1 MAIGSSRAQHG
12 AVPGRHRRTLSLTGI
27 VVSAATA
34 SLVVIG
40 AGSWL
45 GYQRLSAGDCSGQV
59 KLDVTAATE
68 IAGAVQAAA
77 NEWMKGGDAQVGGV
91 CVKVAVTAADPATAA
106 AVIAAKHGVALSG
119 LTAGKSKAAVPDV
132 WVPDSSMW
140 LLRVSGE
147 APGFVPTDTA
157 PIAESPVVLAVPA
170 PVAQQLGWP
179 EKRLKW
185 QDLLAQL
192 TAGKSLR
199 PGIVDP
205 TRDAAGLTGL
215 LALGGAAGTDFS
227 GTTKKVS
234 ALRRLAANTSS
245 IRQDLVEKF
254 PSTAEEITT
263 GLSAA
268 PLSEEDVLAYNGNKP
283 PIPLAALYLDPAPSA
298 LNYPFA
304 VMPEVDP
311 QKSAA
316 AAGLHQALRGP
327 TFINALAAANLRG
340 PDGKAGTGFT
350 APAGAPAV
358 AAPVLRPGADAS
370 QGAAAAAQATT
381 AISQVLGSWAAI
393 TQPGRVL
400 AVFDIS
406 GSMLTKVPTA
416 GNLTRAEV
424 TKRAA
429 VQGLQLFDDRW
440 SVGTWFFST
449 ELVGRQAW
457 QPKVPISP
465 LSSARATLGE
475 ALDDM
480 QPKKTG
486 DTGLYDTAL
495 AAFKTVQEGWQP
507 GRVNSVILFT
517 DGVNQNEDGLSQSRL
532 LAELK
537 KVRDPEKPVRMVFI
551 GIGTGVDREELTLI
565 ANACGPSSGVFV
577 AEDPAKINEI
587 FLQAIATRTGA

>member
-1 MAIGSSRAQHG
+1 MDP
-12 AVPGRHRRTLSLTGI
+12 VPGRHRRTLSLTGI

-68 IAGAVQAAA
+68 IATAVQTAA
-77 NEWMKGGDAQVGGV
+77 NAWTKGEDAQVDGV
-91 CVKVAVTAADPATAA
+91 CVKVNVTAADPAAA
-106 AVIAAKHGVALSG
+106 AAAIAAKHGVALPGVSG
-119 LTAGKSKAAVPDV
+119 GKAAVPDV
-132 WVPDSSMW
+132 WIPDSSFW

-147 APGFVPTDTA
+147 APGFVPTDTVPVA
-157 PIAESPVVLAVPA
+157 GSPVVLAMPA

-179 EKRLKW
+179 AKQLKW
-185 QDLLAQL
+185 SDLLGQL

-215 LALGGAAGTDFS
+215 LALGGAAGNDAAGATR
-227 GTTKKVS
+227 KVR
-234 ALRRLAANTSS
+234 ALRGLAANTSS

-254 PSTAEEITT
+254 PRTAEEVTT

-268 PLSEEDVLAYNGNKP
+268 PLSEEDVLAYNANNP
-283 PIPLAALYLDPAPSA
+283 PIPLAALYLNPAPTA

-304 VMPEVDP
+304 IMPEVDP
-311 QKSAA
+311 QKSRA
-316 AAGLHQALRGP
+316 AAGLHQALRGT
-327 TFINALAAANLRG
+327 TFLNALAAAGLRG
-340 PDGKAGTGFT
+340 PDGKVGAGFA
-350 APAGAPAV
+350 APAGAPAEV
-358 AAPVLRPGADAS
+358 ATALPTGGGAA
-370 QGAAAAAQATT
+370 QGAAAAQAGT
-381 AISQVLGSWAAI
+381 AITQVLGSWAAI

-406 GSMLTKVPTA
+406 GSMLKTVPTA
-416 GNLTRAEV
+416 GGLTRAEV

-429 VQGLQLFDDRW
+429 AQGLQLFDDKW
-440 SVGTWFFST
+440 AVGTWFFST
-449 ELVGRQAW
+449 DLVGSQAW

-465 LSSARATLGE
+465 LSSARNQLND
-475 ALDDM
+475 ALNDM
-480 QPKKTG
+480 KPKKNG
-486 DTGLYDTAL
+486 DTGLFDTAL
-495 AAFKTVQEGWQP
+495 AAYKNVQKGWQA

-517 DGVNQNEDGLSQSRL
+517 DGVNENDGGLTEDELVAG
-532 LAELK
+532 LK
-537 KVRDPEKPVRMVFI
+537 KARDPAKPVRMVII
-551 GIGTGVDREELTLI
+551 GIGPEVDPNELKTI
-565 ANACGPSSGVFV
+565 ADASGKSSGVFV

>member
-1 MAIGSSRAQHG
+1 M
-12 AVPGRHRRTLSLTGI
+12 PGRHRRTLSLTGI

-45 GYQRLSAGDCSGQV
+45 GYQQLSAGDCSGQV
-59 KLDVTAATE
+59 RLDVTAATE
-68 IAGAVQAAA
+68 VAEAVQTAA
-77 NEWMKGGDAQVGGV
+77 NAWTKGEDAQVDRV

-106 AVIAAKHGVALSG
+106 AAIAAKHGVTLPG
-119 LTAGKSKAAVPDV
+119 VTGGKAAVPDV
-132 WVPDSSMW
+132 WIPDSSTW

-157 PIAESPVVLAVPA
+157 PVAESPVVLAVPA

-179 EKRLKW
+179 KKQLKW
-185 QDLLAQL
+185 EDLLAQL
-192 TAGKSLR
+192 TKGKSLR

-215 LALGGAAGTDFS
+215 LALGAAAGNDAAGATQ
-227 GTTKKVS
+227 KVR
-234 ALRRLAANTSS
+234 ALRELAANTSS

-254 PSTAEEITT
+254 PRTAEEVTT

-268 PLSEEDVLAYNGNKP
+268 PLSEEDVLAFNADNP
-283 PIPLAALYLDPAPSA
+283 PIPLAALYLDPAPTA

-311 QKSAA
+311 QKSKAA
-316 AAGLHQALRGP
+316 AALHEALRGT
-327 TFINALAAANLRG
+327 TFRNALATAGLRG
-340 PDGKAGTGFT
+340 PDGLGGAGFT
-350 APAGAPAV
+350 APQGAPETV
-358 AAPVLRPGADAS
+358 APVLRPGADAS
-370 QGAAAAAQATT
+370 QGAAASAQATT

-406 GSMLTKVPTA
+406 GSMLDKVPTA
-416 GNLTRAEV
+416 GGLTRAEV

-429 VQGLQLFDDRW
+429 AQGLQLFDDKW

-449 ELVGRQAW
+449 DLVGSQPW
-457 QPKVPISP
+457 EPKVPISP
-465 LSSARATLGE
+465 LSSARTKLND
-475 ALDDM
+475 ALNEM
-480 QPKKTG
+480 KPKKDG
-486 DTGLYDTAL
+486 NTGLYDTAL
-495 AAFKTVQEGWQP
+495 AAYKNVQKGWLP

-517 DGVNQNEDGLSQSRL
+517 DGENENDGGLEQDELLS
-532 LAELK
+532 ALK
-537 KVRDPEKPVRMVFI
+537 KARDPAKPVRMVII
-551 GIGTGVDREELTLI
+551 GIGTEINRAELKSI
-565 ANACGPSSGVFV
+565 ADASGSSSGVFV

>member
-1 MAIGSSRAQHG
+1 M
-12 AVPGRHRRTLSLTGI
+12 PGRHRRTLSLTGI

-59 KLDVTAATE
+59 RLDVTAATE
-68 IAGAVQAAA
+68 IAGAVQTVADQWTAG
-77 NEWMKGGDAQVGGV
+77 EDAQVDRT
-91 CVKVAVTAADPATAA
+91 CVKVFVTAAEPAGAA
-106 AVIAAKHGVALSG
+106 ASIAAKHGVVLSG
-119 LTAGKSKAAVPDV
+119 LTAGRNKVSVPDV
-132 WVPDSSMW
+132 WIPDSTTW
-140 LLRVSGE
+140 LLRISGE
-147 APGFVPTDTA
+147 APGFVPTDRA
-157 PIAESPVVLAVPA
+157 PIAGSPVVLAMPA

-179 EKRLKW
+179 EKKLKW
-185 QDLLAQL
+185 RDLLGQL
-192 TAGKSLR
+192 NKSRTLR
-199 PGIVDP
+199 PGLVEP
-205 TRDAAGLTGL
+205 SRDAAGLTGL
-215 LALGGAAGTDFS
+215 LALGGAAGNDAS
-227 GTTKKVS
+227 GTTQKVK
-234 ALRRLAANTSS
+234 ALQRLAANTSN
-245 IRQDLVEKF
+245 IRQDLLEKF
-254 PSTAEEITT
+254 PQTPEEVTT

-268 PLSEEDVLAYNGNKP
+268 PLSEEDVLAYNANKP
-283 PIPLAALYLDPAPSA
+283 AIPLAAVYLDPAPTA

-316 AAGLHQALRGP
+316 AAGLHEALRGP
-327 TFINALAAANLRG
+327 AFRDALAAAHLRG
-340 PDGKAGTGFT
+340 PDGKAGAGFT
-350 APAGAPAV
+350 APAGAPAEV
-358 AAPVLRPGADAS
+358 APVLRPGSAS

-406 GSMLTKVPTA
+406 GSMLDPVPTA

-429 VQGLQLFDDRW
+429 AQGLALFDDRW

-449 ELVGRQAW
+449 ELVGSQAW
-457 QPKVPISP
+457 LPKVPISP
-465 LSSARATLGE
+465 LSSARPKLTE
-475 ALDDM
+475 ALNDM
-480 QPKKTG
+480 KPKKTG

-495 AAFKTVQEGWQP
+495 AAFKNVQEGWQA

-517 DGVNQNEDGLSQSRL
+517 DGVNENDAGLTL
-532 LAELK
+532 DKLVAELK
-537 KVRDPEKPVRMVFI
+537 QVRDPKKPVRMVII
-551 GIGTGVDREELTLI
+551 GIGTGIDRNELKAI
-565 ANACGPSSGVFV
+565 VNASGPSSGVFV
-577 AEDPAKINEI
+577 AEDPARINEI

>member
-1 MAIGSSRAQHG
+1 M
-12 AVPGRHRRTLSLTGI
+12 PGRHRRTLSLTGI

-59 KLDVTAATE
+59 RLDVTAATE
-68 IAGAVQAAA
+68 IAGAVQTAADKWTA
-77 NEWMKGGDAQVGGV
+77 GEDAQVDKT
-91 CVKVAVTAADPATAA
+91 CVKVFVTAAEPAGAA
-106 AVIAAKHGVALSG
+106 ASIAAKHGVFLSG
-119 LTAGKSKAAVPDV
+119 LTGGKSKASVPDV
-132 WVPDSSMW
+132 WIPDSTTW
-140 LLRVSGE
+140 LLRISGE
-147 APGFVPTDTA
+147 APGFVPTDGA
-157 PIAESPVVLAVPA
+157 PIAESPVVLAMPE

-179 EKRLKW
+179 EKKLKW
-185 QDLLAQL
+185 QDLLGQL
-192 TAGKSLR
+192 NKNKALR
-199 PGIVDP
+199 PGLVEP
-205 TRDAAGLTGL
+205 SRDAAGLTGL
-215 LALGGAAGTDFS
+215 LALGGAAGSDPS
-227 GTTKKVS
+227 GTTQKVK
-234 ALRRLAANTSS
+234 ALQKLAANTSS
-245 IRQDLVEKF
+245 IRQDLLEKF
-254 PSTAEEITT
+254 PRTPEEITT

-268 PLSEEDVLAYNGNKP
+268 PLSEEDVLAYNAEKP
-283 PIPLAALYLDPAPSA
+283 PIPLAAVYLDPAPTA

-316 AAGLHQALRGP
+316 AAGLHEALRGS
-327 TFINALAAANLRG
+327 TFRDALAAAHLRG
-340 PDGKAGTGFT
+340 PDGKAGAGFT
-350 APAGAPAV
+350 APTGAPAEV
-358 AAPVLRPGADAS
+358 APVLRAGSAS

-406 GSMLTKVPTA
+406 GSMLDPVPTA

-429 VQGLQLFDDRW
+429 AQGLALFDDRW

-449 ELVGRQAW
+449 ELVGSQAW
-457 QPKVPISP
+457 LPKVPISP
-465 LSSARATLGE
+465 LSSARPRLTD
-475 ALDDM
+475 ALNDM
-480 QPKKTG
+480 KPKKDG

-495 AAFKTVQEGWQP
+495 AAFQNVQKGWQA

-517 DGVNQNEDGLSQSRL
+517 DGVNENEAGLSRGKLVS
-532 LAELK
+532 ELK
-537 KVRDPEKPVRMVFI
+537 RVHDPEKPVRMVII
-551 GIGTGVDREELTLI
+551 GIGTGVDRDELKAI
-565 ANACGPSSGVFV
+565 ANASGPSSGVFV

>member
-1 MAIGSSRAQHG
+1 
-12 AVPGRHRRTLSLTGI
+12 VPGRHRRTLSLTGI

-68 IAGAVQAAA
+68 VAAA
-77 NEWMKGGDAQVGGV
+77 VRTAADEWTKGEDAQVDRV
-91 CVKVAVTAADPATAA
+91 CVKVNVAAADPADTAA
-106 AVIAAKHGVALSG
+106 TIAAKHGVSLSG
-119 LTAGKSKAAVPDV
+119 LAKAKGEPVVPDV
-132 WVPDSSMW
+132 WIPDSSTW

-147 APGFVPTDTA
+147 APGFVPTDTV
-157 PIAESPVVLAVPA
+157 PIAESPVVLAMPA

-179 EKRLKW
+179 AKKLKW
-185 QDLLAQL
+185 KDLLGQL
-192 TAGKSLR
+192 SAGKSLR

-215 LALGGAAGTDFS
+215 LALGGAAGNDVT
-227 GTTKKVS
+227 GTQRRVL
-234 ALRRLAANTSS
+234 ALRKLAANTSS
-245 IRQDLVEKF
+245 IRGDLVEKF
-254 PSTAEEITT
+254 PRTPAEVTT

-268 PLSEEDVLAYNGNKP
+268 PLSEEDVLAYNANKP
-283 PIPLAALYLDPAPSA
+283 PIQLAALYLDPAPTA

-304 VMPEVDP
+304 IMPEVDP
-311 QKSAA
+311 QKAAA
-316 AAGLHQALRGP
+316 AAGLHRALSGT
-327 TFINALAAANLRG
+327 TFLNALATAGLRG

-350 APAGAPAV
+350 APTGAPAEV
-358 AAPVLRPGADAS
+358 PAVLPAGADGS
-370 QGAAAAAQATT
+370 QGVAAQATT

-416 GNLTRAEV
+416 GGLTRAEV

-429 VQGLQLFDDRW
+429 AQGLQLFDDRW
-440 SVGTWFFST
+440 AVGTWFFST
-449 ELVGRQAW
+449 DLIGSQPW

-465 LSSARATLGE
+465 LSSARTKLTQ
-475 ALDDM
+475 ALNEM
-480 QPKKTG
+480 KPKKTG

-495 AAFKTVQEGWQP
+495 AAYKNVQSGWQP

-517 DGVNQNEDGLSQSRL
+517 DGVNQNPGGLTQDRL
-532 LAELK
+532 VAELK
-537 KVRDPEKPVRMVFI
+537 KARNAAKPVRMVII
-551 GIGTGVDREELTLI
+551 GIGTEVDRNELKAI
-565 ANACGPSSGVFV
+565 ADASGPSSGVFV
-577 AEDPAKINEI
+577 AEDPARINEI

>member
-1 MAIGSSRAQHG
+1 M
-12 AVPGRHRRTLSLTGI
+12 PGRHRRTLSLTGI

-45 GYQRLSAGDCSGQV
+45 GYQQLSAGDCSGQV
-59 KLDVTAATE
+59 RLDVTAATE
-68 IAGAVQAAA
+68 VAQAVQTAATA
-77 NEWMKGGDAQVGGV
+77 WTKGEEAQVDGI
-91 CVKVAVTAADPATAA
+91 CVKVNVTAAEPAA
-106 AVIAAKHGVALSG
+106 AAAAIAAKHGVSLPG
-119 LTAGKSKAAVPDV
+119 VAGGKAAVPDV
-132 WVPDSSMW
+132 WIPDSSTW

-157 PIAESPVVLAVPA
+157 PIAESPVVLAMPA
-170 PVAQQLGWP
+170 PIAQQLGWP
-179 EKRLKW
+179 AKKLKW

-215 LALGGAAGTDFS
+215 LALGGAAGNDAAGATR
-227 GTTKKVS
+227 KVR
-234 ALRRLAANTSS
+234 ALRELAANTSS

-254 PSTAEEITT
+254 PRTAEEVTT

-268 PLSEEDVLAYNGNKP
+268 PLSEEDVLAFNANKP
-283 PIPLAALYLDPAPSA
+283 PIQLAALYLDPAPTA

-311 QKSAA
+311 QKSKA
-316 AAGLHQALRGP
+316 AAGLHEALRGT
-327 TFINALAAANLRG
+327 TFLNALAAAGLRG
-340 PDGKAGTGFT
+340 PEGKAGAGFV
-350 APAGAPAV
+350 APTGAPAEV
-358 AAPVLRPGADAS
+358 AGVLPAGGAAS
-370 QGAAAAAQATT
+370 QGAAAAVRATT
-381 AISQVLGSWAAI
+381 AITQVLGSWAAI

-416 GNLTRAEV
+416 GGLTRAEV

-429 VQGLQLFDDRW
+429 AQGLQLFDDKW
-440 SVGTWFFST
+440 AVGTWFFST
-449 ELVGRQAW
+449 DLVGSQAW

-465 LSSARATLGE
+465 LSSARTKLND
-475 ALDDM
+475 ALNDM
-480 QPKKTG
+480 KPKKDG
-486 DTGLYDTAL
+486 DTGLFDTAL
-495 AAFKTVQEGWQP
+495 AAYKTVQTGWQA

-517 DGVNQNEDGLSQSRL
+517 DGVNENEGGLTEDQL
-532 LAELK
+532 VAALK
-537 KVRDPEKPVRMVFI
+537 KTRDPQKPVRMVII
-551 GIGTGVDREELTLI
+551 GIGTEVDRNELKTI
-565 ANACGPSSGVFV
+565 ADASGSSSGVFV

>member
-1 MAIGSSRAQHG
+1 M
-12 AVPGRHRRTLSLTGI
+12 PGRHRRTLSLTGI

-59 KLDVTAATE
+59 RLDVTAATE
-68 IAGAVQAAA
+68 IAGAVQTAADKWTA
-77 NEWMKGGDAQVGGV
+77 GEDAQVDKT
-91 CVKVAVTAADPATAA
+91 CVKVFVTAAEPAGAA
-106 AVIAAKHGVALSG
+106 ASIAAKHGVFLSG
-119 LTAGKSKAAVPDV
+119 LTGGKSKASVPDV
-132 WVPDSSMW
+132 WIPDSTTW
-140 LLRVSGE
+140 LLRISGE
-147 APGFVPTDTA
+147 APGFVPTDGA
-157 PIAESPVVLAVPA
+157 PIAESPVVLAMPE

-179 EKRLKW
+179 EKKLKW
-185 QDLLAQL
+185 QDLLGQL
-192 TAGKSLR
+192 NKNKALR
-199 PGIVDP
+199 PGLVEP
-205 TRDAAGLTGL
+205 SRDAAGLTGL
-215 LALGGAAGTDFS
+215 LALGGAAGSDPS
-227 GTTKKVS
+227 GTTQKVK
-234 ALRRLAANTSS
+234 ALQKLAANTSS
-245 IRQDLVEKF
+245 IRQDLLEKF
-254 PSTAEEITT
+254 PRTPEEVTT

-268 PLSEEDVLAYNGNKP
+268 PLSEEDVLAYNAEKP
-283 PIPLAALYLDPAPSA
+283 PIPLAAVYLDPAPTA

-316 AAGLHQALRGP
+316 AAGLHEALRGS
-327 TFINALAAANLRG
+327 TFRDALAAAHLRG
-340 PDGKAGTGFT
+340 PDGKAGAGFT
-350 APAGAPAV
+350 APTGAPAEV
-358 AAPVLRPGADAS
+358 APVLRAGSAS

-406 GSMLTKVPTA
+406 GSMLDPVPTA

-429 VQGLQLFDDRW
+429 AQGLALFDDRW

-449 ELVGRQAW
+449 ELVGSQAW
-457 QPKVPISP
+457 LPKVPISP
-465 LSSARATLGE
+465 LSSARPRLTD
-475 ALDDM
+475 ALNDM
-480 QPKKTG
+480 KPKKDG

-495 AAFKTVQEGWQP
+495 AAFQNVQKGWQA

-517 DGVNQNEDGLSQSRL
+517 DGVNENEAGLSRGKLVS
-532 LAELK
+532 ELK
-537 KVRDPEKPVRMVFI
+537 RVRDPEKPVRMVII
-551 GIGTGVDREELTLI
+551 GIGTGVDRDELKAI
-565 ANACGPSSGVFV
+565 ANASGPSSGVFV

>member
-1 MAIGSSRAQHG
+1 M
-12 AVPGRHRRTLSLTGI
+12 PGRHRRTLSLTGI

-45 GYQRLSAGDCSGQV
+45 GYQQLSAGDCSGQV
-59 KLDVTAATE
+59 RLDVTAATE
-68 IAGAVQAAA
+68 VAEAVQTAA
-77 NEWMKGGDAQVGGV
+77 NAWTKGEDAQVDGV

-106 AVIAAKHGVALSG
+106 AAIAAKHGVTLPG
-119 LTAGKSKAAVPDV
+119 VTGGKAAVPDV
-132 WVPDSSMW
+132 WIPDSSTW

-157 PIAESPVVLAVPA
+157 PVAESPVVLAVPA

-179 EKRLKW
+179 KKQLKW
-185 QDLLAQL
+185 EDLLAQL
-192 TAGKSLR
+192 TKGKSLR

-215 LALGGAAGTDFS
+215 LALGAAAGNDAAGATQ
-227 GTTKKVS
+227 KVR
-234 ALRRLAANTSS
+234 ALRELAANTSS

-254 PSTAEEITT
+254 PRTAEEVTT

-268 PLSEEDVLAYNGNKP
+268 PLSEEDVLAFNADNP
-283 PIPLAALYLDPAPSA
+283 PIPLAALYLDPAPTA

-311 QKSAA
+311 QKSKA
-316 AAGLHQALRGP
+316 AAGLHQALQGT
-327 TFINALAAANLRG
+327 TFRNALATAGLRG
-340 PDGKAGTGFT
+340 PDGKAGAGFT
-350 APAGAPAV
+350 APTGAPAEI
-358 AAPVLRPGADAS
+358 AAVLPAGGAAS
-370 QGAAAAAQATT
+370 QGAAAAAQAST
-381 AISQVLGSWAAI
+381 AITQLLGSWAAI

-406 GSMLTKVPTA
+406 GSMLKKVPTA
-416 GNLTRAEV
+416 GGLTRAEV

-429 VQGLQLFDDRW
+429 AQGLQLFDDKW

-449 ELVGRQAW
+449 ELVGSQAW

-465 LSSARATLGE
+465 LSSARNKLND
-475 ALDDM
+475 ALNDLK
-480 QPKKTG
+480 PKKTG
-486 DTGLYDTAL
+486 DTGLFDTAL
-495 AAFKTVQEGWQP
+495 AAYKNVKTGWQA

-517 DGVNQNEDGLSQSRL
+517 DGVNENDDGLSED
-532 LAELK
+532 ELVAGLK
-537 KVRDPEKPVRMVFI
+537 QARDPKKPVRMVII
-551 GIGTGVDREELTLI
+551 GIGTEVDRNELKTI
-565 ANACGPSSGVFV
+565 ADASGPSSGVFV

>member
-1 MAIGSSRAQHG
+1 MAIRSSLAEHG
-12 AVPGRHRRTLSLTGI
+12 PVPGRHRRTLSLTGI

-45 GYQRLSAGDCSGQV
+45 GYQQLSAGDCSGQV
-59 KLDVTAATE
+59 RLDVTAATE
-68 IAGAVQAAA
+68 VAGAVQTAADA
-77 NEWMKGGDAQVGGV
+77 WTKGEDAQVDGV
-91 CVKVAVTAADPATAA
+91 CVKVNVTAADPATAA
-106 AVIAAKHGVALSG
+106 AAIAAKHGVTLPG
-119 LTAGKSKAAVPDV
+119 VTGGKAAVPDV
-132 WVPDSSMW
+132 WIPDSSTW

-147 APGFVPTDTA
+147 APGFVPTDTV
-157 PIAESPVVLAVPA
+157 PIAESPVVLAMPA

-179 EKRLKW
+179 EKKLKW

-199 PGIVDP
+199 PGIVEP

-215 LALGGAAGTDFS
+215 LALGGAAGNDAEGATR
-227 GTTKKVS
+227 KVR
-234 ALRRLAANTSS
+234 ALRELAANTSS

-254 PSTAEEITT
+254 PRSAEEVTT

-268 PLSEEDVLAYNGNKP
+268 PLSEEDVLAFNADKP
-283 PIPLAALYLDPAPSA
+283 PIPLAALYLDPAPTA

-311 QKSAA
+311 QKSKA
-316 AAGLHQALRGP
+316 AAGLHQALTGT
-327 TFINALAAANLRG
+327 TFLNALATAGLRG
-340 PDGKAGTGFT
+340 PDGRTGAGFT
-350 APAGAPAV
+350 APAGAPAQV
-358 AAPVLRPGADAS
+358 AGVLPAGAAAS
-370 QGAAAAAQATT
+370 QGAAAAATT
-381 AISQVLGSWAAI
+381 AISQLLGSWAAI

-406 GSMLTKVPTA
+406 GSMLKKVPTA
-416 GNLTRAEV
+416 GGLTRAEV

-429 VQGLQLFDDRW
+429 AQGLQLFDDKW

-449 ELVGRQAW
+449 ELVGSQAW

-465 LSSARATLGE
+465 LSSARTQLND
-475 ALDDM
+475 ALNDLK
-480 QPKKTG
+480 PKKTG
-486 DTGLYDTAL
+486 DTGLFDTAL
-495 AAFKTVQEGWQP
+495 AAYKAVKTGWQA

-517 DGVNQNEDGLSQSRL
+517 DGVNENDPGLTES
-532 LAELK
+532 ELVAGLK
-537 KVRDPEKPVRMVFI
+537 EARDPKKPVRMVII
-551 GIGTGVDREELTLI
+551 GIGTEVDRNELKTI
-565 ANACGPSSGVFV
+565 ADASGSSSGVFV